1 MIFEVRDYHYRHDI
15 FDAYK
20 DWAKEAVPIL
30 RRHLDVVGFWID
42 EGQIDPEIEGTDP
55 INSPIGS
62 ANVTW
67 VIRWK
72 DKAARDAG
80 MERLFSGEEWQAL
93 WARHPDPNGYLQSS
107 ARFMEEI

>member
-1 MIFEVRDYHYRHDI
+1 MVLEVRDYHYRRDI

-20 DWAKEAVPIL
+20 DWAKEATHVL
-30 RRHLDVVGFWID
+30 RRHLDVVGFWFD

-67 VIRWK
+67 VIRWEN
-72 DKAARDAG
+72 KAVRDAR
-80 MERLFSGEEWQAL
+80 MERVFSGQEWQAL
-93 WARHPDPNGYLQSS
+93 WSRHPDPNSYPQAS